1 VRVET
6 AVASGLAPA
15 FGDDIQIQQV
25 VMNLAHNAID
35 AMLAVPGGER
45 TLRIEAAPSGE
56 GGVEV
61 RVADRGPGIADDDRE
76 KVYDPFYTTKGTGLG
91 IGLSICRTI
100 VEAHGGRLWHDRN
113 PGGGTVFRFTLPDAS
128 DGA

>member
-1 VRVET
+1 VAGGRRGLLRV
-6 AVASGLAPA
+6 
-15 FGDDIQIQQV
+15 
-25 VMNLAHNAID
+25 
-35 AMLAVPGGER
+35 
-45 TLRIEAAPSGE
+45 
-56 GGVEV
+56 
-61 RVADRGPGIADDDRE
+61 RGPGIADDDRE
-76 KVYDPFYTTKGTGLG
+76 KVYDPFYTTKGNGLG